1 MSGVGHNRG
10 PSMDKRAG
18 WRRYAWKQA
27 RTELL
32 PKMPIEVVRLRVKR
46 ARDLGIDYKAYAGIR
61 ATTGRDVI
69 ALLFS
74 DNALRLLK
82 DARLPADRAAHL
94 SKVIGADCLAMVHP
108 PLRPEDVIARNPV
121 ILRAS
126 KAPTLHST
134 YRATRD
140 SLLALKGQAPAD
152 GVVVIGDTSLER
164 EWCAAA
170 RLAGF
175 LPAEDYF
182 SAR

>member
-1 MSGVGHNRG
+1 
-10 PSMDKRAG
+10 MDKGAG
-18 WRRYAWKQA
+18 WRRYAWTRA
-27 RTELL
+27 RNDLL

-94 SKVIGADCLAMVHP
+94 GKIVGADCLAMVHA
-108 PLRPEDVIARNPV
+108 PLRPEDVTARNPV

-126 KAPTLHST
+126 KAPTLHTSF
-134 YRATRD
+134 RDTRD
-140 SLLALKGQAPAD
+140 RLLALKGRTPAD
-152 GVVVIGDTSLER
+152 GVVVIGETALEK

-170 RLAGF
+170 QLAGF
-175 LPAEDYF
+175 LPAEHYF
-182 SAR
+182 RAP